1 MHDQRRMRLEK
12 DLAGVAQLM
21 VRPLHSSQSSHHML
35 EVKSVVLEPAVPDF
49 APNLTPRQQSNF
61 QDDFTRFHLIEEYL
75 RSSQARTLVDQLG
88 NMPLATRVEAEAS
101 HKKKAMHLGYCL
113 FHNIKKN
120 SPG

>member
-1 MHDQRRMRLEK
+1 MRLEK
-12 DLAGVAQLM
+12 DLAGVAQLI
-21 VRPLHSSQSSHHML
+21 RPFQSSQSSLHNL
-35 EVKSVVLEPAVPDF
+35 EAKTAEPAVPDF
-49 APNLTPRQQSNF
+49 AQNMTPRQQSNF

-88 NMPLATRVEAEAS
+88 NMPLATKVEAEAS

>member
-1 MHDQRRMRLEK
+1 MRLEK
-12 DLAGVAQLM
+12 DLAGVAQLI
-21 VRPLHSSQSSHHML
+21 RPFPSSQNSLHNL
-35 EVKSVVLEPAVPDF
+35 ENAKVAEHALPDF
-49 APNLTPRQQSNF
+49 AQSPTPRQQSDF

-88 NMPLATRVEAEAS
+88 NMPLATRVAEAS
-101 HKKKAMHLGYCL
+101 DKKKAMHLGYCL